1 MGRYY
6 APPRLVSLEDG
17 SVWLSVQEAARVLG
31 VSERSVYG
39 YLTKGKLSKVR
50 VEGLMM
56 LPEAEVLA
64 FERGA
69 PGRPREESPFWH
81 LPPEK
86 NPLSITT
93 ITVQARSGCDE
104 LLEDRL
110 AEFRTQSKHCLPG
123 TSARYIGRNLEKL
136 AEVVIVLLWR
146 GVGLP
151 GQEQQETALAALR
164 ADLADVCNWD
174 TALVDEGLV
183 ALYAE

>member
-6 APPRLVSLEDG
+6 APPRLISLEDG
-17 SVWLSVQEAARVLG
+17 SAWLSVREAARVLG
-31 VSERSVYG
+31 VSERSVYD
-39 YLTKGKLSKVR
+39 YLTRGKLSKVR

-56 LPEAEVLA
+56 LQQSEVLA

-69 PGRPREESPFWH
+69 RRRPREEAPFWH

-86 NPLSITT
+86 NLLSITT

-104 LLEDRL
+104 LLEARL
-110 AEFRTQSKHCLPG
+110 AEFRTESKHYLAG

-151 GQEQQETALAALR
+151 SQEQRETALAALR
-164 ADLADVCNWD
+164 ADLAEVCNW
-174 TALVDEGLV
+174 
-183 ALYAE
+183 

>member
-1 MGRYY
+1 
-6 APPRLVSLEDG
+6 VTSLEDG

-31 VSERSVYG
+31 VSVRSVYG
-39 YLTKGKLSKVR
+39 YLTRGKLSKVR
-50 VEGLMM
+50 IEGLMM

-69 PGRPREESPFWH
+69 PGRPREEAPFWH
-81 LPPEK
+81 LPPQR

-93 ITVQARSGCDE
+93 ITVQARSGCDS

-110 AEFRTQSKHCLPG
+110 AEFRAESKHCLAG
-123 TSARYIGRNLEKL
+123 TSARYIGRNLEQL

-151 GQEQQETALAALR
+151 SQEQRETALTDLR
-164 ADLADVCNWD
+164 ADLAEVCDWA
-174 TALVDEGLV
+174 TALVDEGRV

>member
-6 APPRLVSLEDG
+6 APPRVISLEDG
-17 SVWLSVQEAARVLG
+17 SVLLSVQETARVLG
-31 VSERSVYG
+31 VSARSVYG
-39 YLTKGKLSKVR
+39 YLTRGKLSKVR
-50 VEGLMM
+50 IEGLMM

-69 PGRPREESPFWH
+69 PGRPREEAPFWH
-81 LPPEK
+81 LPPQK

-93 ITVQARSGCDE
+93 ITVQARPGCDE
-104 LLEDRL
+104 LLEGRL
-110 AEFRTQSKHCLPG
+110 AEFRTESKHCLAG
-123 TSARYIGRNLEKL
+123 TTARYVGRNLEKL

-146 GVGLP
+146 SVGLP
-151 GQEQQETALAALR
+151 AQEQREMALAALR
-164 ADLADVCNWD
+164 ADLADVCDWT